1 MADSISTY
9 ALSVTREVH
18 VTSQDIDD
26 IMATALDSITYWCG
40 RAKVKGNRRLGK
52 YASEQISRGGTLIL
66 YDAESDDRWN
76 LTLEKFLH
84 GLEIA
89 LEQGVGIGLEER
101 DGLLCVGDYD
111 GEAADAI
118 VQFALFREVVF
129 S

>member
-26 IMATALDSITYWCG
+26 IMATALDSIAYWCG
-40 RAKVKGNRRLGK
+40 SSKVKGKYLGK
-52 YASEQISRGGTLIL
+52 YASDQISRGGTLIL
-66 YDAESDDRWN
+66 YDAESADRWN

-84 GLEIA
+84 GLELA
-89 LEQGVGIGLEER
+89 LEQGIGIGLEVT
-101 DGLLCVGDYD
+101 DGLLYVGDYD

-118 VQFALFREVVF
+118 VQLALFGKVVF

>member
-26 IMATALDSITYWCG
+26 IMATALDSIAYWCG
-40 RAKVKGNRRLGK
+40 GSKIKGKYLGK
-52 YASEQISRGGTLIL
+52 YASEQISHGGTLIL

-84 GLEIA
+84 GLELA
-89 LEQGVGIGLEER
+89 LEQGIGIGLEVR
-101 DGLLCVGDYD
+101 DDSLYISDCD

-118 VQFALFREVVF
+118 VQLALFGEVVF